1 MLFLMAQRIYLR
13 KLCLLVFSSA
23 FSMTQSHLYGQE
35 AIPATKNREIGLN
48 ITNTIAGFLSADGN
62 VDALDR
68 FIISYKVFNP
78 NTRRAVRMACNIT
91 FDDNSTDNNF
101 GSSRE
106 DKSMSLDYRVG
117 IERRRPITPRFTSYF
132 GFDMV
137 LNYNQEKVVIN
148 NDNGFG
154 NFRSSLITRGGGL
167 GLGPVM
173 GFQFQLHS
181 RIILSTE
188 AAFYLNGSVQ
198 RQLLEIQPDPVEE
211 ITKRRLH
218 VIPIIPSS
226 LWVNISF

>member
-1 MLFLMAQRIYLR
+1 MAQRIYFR
-13 KLCLLVFSSA
+13 MLCLLVFSTA
-23 FSMTQSHLYGQE
+23 LSMSKSHLYGQE

-48 ITNTIAGFLSADGN
+48 ITNTLAGFLSADGN

-78 NTRRAVRMACNIT
+78 DTRRAVRMACNIK
-91 FDDNSTDNNF
+91 FDDNSTNNNF
-101 GSSRE
+101 GFSRE

-117 IERRRPITPRFTSYF
+117 IERRRAITPRFTSYF
-132 GFDMV
+132 GGDLL
-137 LNYNQEKVVIN
+137 LNYNQEKVVIE
-148 NDNGFG
+148 NDFGFG
-154 NFRSSLITRGGGL
+154 SSRSSLITRGGGL

-181 RIILSTE
+181 RVILSTE

-198 RQLLEIQPDPVEE
+198 RELLEIEPDPVEE
-211 ITKRRLH
+211 INKRRLH

-226 LWVNISF
+226 LWVNICF